1 MWSSDYSLE
10 IDTAADLALLQAKT
24 NISAYPPLQFANSLD
39 LSRGDSICYIC
50 YNPLINYCCLH
61 YTTLLSINR
70 ELNST
75 GLKRCMQYFGE
86 TVPGNSGGPV
96 LNTFGEVIGIIKGR
110 IIINDV
116 ISNRGCAF
124 PILTFENCLR
134 DESGLGFMRWVWTGM
149 KSELRFMGWMGVL
162 SLNWDFWDEWDS

>member
-1 MWSSDYSLE
+1 
-10 IDTAADLALLQAKT
+10 
-24 NISAYPPLQFANSLD
+24 
-39 LSRGDSICYIC
+39 
-50 YNPLINYCCLH
+50 
-61 YTTLLSINR
+61 
-70 ELNST
+70 
-75 GLKRCMQYFGE
+75 MQYFGE

-134 DESGLGFMRWVWTGM
+134 DESGLGFMR
-149 KSELRFMGWMGVL
+149 
-162 SLNWDFWDEWDS
+162 